1 MAHKLSDI
9 KFYNPV
15 FFSKDSRRIIGR
27 ERYKINRDLL
37 IVYGYVVLSDG
48 IERRKTVWYYID
60 ECDGLHHV
68 QSSTEGIPD
77 TGIPSVYL
85 EENGET
91 VRYAVHLESG
101 SLLGKL
107 PLYDG
112 DIKKEEEYEK
122 A

>member
-1 MAHKLSDI
+1 MEHKLSDL
-9 KFYNPV
+9 KLYNPV

-60 ECDGLHHV
+60 NCDKLHHV
-68 QSSTEGIPD
+68 QSSIEGIKD

-85 EENGET
+85 EVNGET

-101 SLLGKL
+101 SLLGRL
-107 PLYDG
+107 PLMDE
-112 DIKKEEEYEK
+112 DIKREEEY